1 MSILIPR
8 SVWKPQYANGFRV
21 IGTSEWEA
29 AGKETWLHHSVTTPP
44 GPDATL
50 EQDCAHMRFIESIG
64 QTNYGGGISYTVVVM
79 PSGRAFQGHDMDR
92 QGSHTYQR
100 NNRARAIC
108 LAGNY
113 DAVVPNM
120 QMLGTVALV
129 LREWGCELDG
139 GHRDVY
145 ATACPGQYAY
155 ARIGSINE
163 AARSGVPIGDQPNPT
178 IKEEDIMYLKVIEG
192 TDKGSALMLSG
203 GLVSGL
209 GAQDAKWADETSAKA
224 NGALT
229 VGVTTSL
236 ARDLINKSR
245 EQEAIAPLLRAVDS
259 KLGKLIELLTP
270 KPTA

>member
-1 MSILIPR
+1 MSVLIPR
-8 SVWKPQYANGFRV
+8 SVWKPQYSNGFRI

-50 EQDCAHMRFIESIG
+50 EQDCAHMRYIESIG
-64 QTNYGGGISYTVVVM
+64 QSNFGGGISYTAIVM
-79 PSGRAFQGHDMDR
+79 PSGRAFEGHSLDR

-113 DAVVPNM
+113 DSVVPNAK
-120 QMLGTVALV
+120 MLGAVVLV

-155 ARIGSINE
+155 ARISSINQ
-163 AARSGVPIGDQPNPT
+163 AARSGVPIGEQPRRRSYQ
-178 IKEEDIMYLKVIEG
+178 EEDMMYLRIIEG
-192 TDKGSALMLSG
+192 DDNGATLMLSG

-209 GAQDAKWADETSAKA
+209 GAQDAQWADETSAKA

-229 VGVTTSL
+229 AGITTAL

-245 EQEAIAPLLRAVDS
+245 EQEAIAPLLREVLS
-259 KLGKLIELLTP
+259 ELKKLNARTG
-270 KPTA
+270 A